1 MKNANEI
8 LIDNLQEMNDQIKIV
23 PLANLNEF
31 KKEFR
36 FTLQAGVA
44 SKTFSDTYF
53 TDSHGR
59 TIFKTYDNHGY
70 VHIKNIR
77 MLNELLIERMLAQVG
92 IPCVKYVPAKYVD
105 LQNITHTGLITYDV
119 LSENQDFRHIATLLG
134 RYDKLSL
141 HEIKSRIEDRKDI
154 VAYRIDTKRTIEQL
168 FALEVFDLLTAQGDR
183 SVSNVNFVHDKTKQT
198 CSLDFVFDNELAY
211 FSVLFTKPELKC
223 NVYESLKD
231 LLTDYSLGA
240 RFLTPSGEAY
250 TETTLENAF
259 RDIAYISK
267 RKPEFFE
274 ITNNILAKLDPMTA
288 IASLEKCGHTI
299 PDSYKNLVKNTHS
312 YMTNTL
318 QSFLS
323 NENHALITN
332 ETWEKI

>member
-8 LIDNLQEMNDQIKIV
+8 LIDDLQKMNDQIQIV
-23 PLANLNEF
+23 PHANLNEF

-44 SKTFSDTYF
+44 SKTFSDTFF
-53 TDSHGR
+53 TNSHGQA
-59 TIFKTYDNHGY
+59 IFKTYDNWGY
-70 VHIKNIR
+70 KHIKNIR
-77 MLNELLIERMLAQVG
+77 MLNELLIEKMLAQVG
-92 IPCVKYVPAKYVD
+92 IPCVKYVPAKYID
-105 LQNITHTGLITYDV
+105 SQGITHTGLITYNV
-119 LSENQDFRHIATLLG
+119 LSGHQDFRHIATLLG

-141 HEIKSRIEDRKDI
+141 HEIKSRIESRKDI
-154 VAYRIDTKRTIEQL
+154 VSYSVDTQRTIKQL
-168 FALEVFDLLTAQGDR
+168 FAIEVFDLLTAQGDR
-183 SVSNVNFVHDKTKQT
+183 GVSNVNFVHDKSKQT

-211 FSVLFTKPELKC
+211 FSVLFTKPELEC
-223 NVYESLKD
+223 NVYRSLQD
-231 LLTDYSLGA
+231 LLTDYSQGA

-274 ITNNILAKLDPMTA
+274 ITNHILANLDPMQA
-288 IASLEKCGHTI
+288 IASLEKSGHTI
-299 PDSYKNLVKNTHS
+299 PDSYKNLVEKTHS

-323 NENHALITN
+323 NEDYALIAN
-332 ETWEKI
+332 ETLEKI